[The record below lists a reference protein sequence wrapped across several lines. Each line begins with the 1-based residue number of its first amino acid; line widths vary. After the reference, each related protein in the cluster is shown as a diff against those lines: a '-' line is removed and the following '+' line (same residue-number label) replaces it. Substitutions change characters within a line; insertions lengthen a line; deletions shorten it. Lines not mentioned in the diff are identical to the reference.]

1 MVAQAHLELFNIEFG
16 FNTFRNVCIHSQ
28 IREIQNKNQYK
39 TKKKDWFPYTDG
51 SNFKT
56 FILTLHLLLE
66 SAK

>member
-1 MVAQAHLELFNIEFG
+1 MVAGGNVKLSNFEFG
-16 FNTFRNVCIHSQ
+16 FNTFRNVCTHSQ

-39 TKKKDWFPYTDG
+39 TKKKDWFPYNDG